1 MTLFSSGFV
10 KVGRIRGMPLRM
22 HWTTPIGVFL
32 LSGFSFNP
40 LVWISIVGLMVAHE
54 LGHAVLARRYRL
66 RVISVDLTPIGG
78 VCRLEGDPALHEA
91 AIVAWGGVLA
101 QGVLLVIALLVK
113 PIFHVVAFGVL
124 DEVFDIL
131 IRSNLILMALNLLP
145 IEPLDGATAWR
156 VFRRFR

>member
-40 LVWISIVGLMVAHE
+40 FVWVAILGLMIAHE
-54 LGHAVLARRYRL
+54 LGHAVLAHRYRL
-66 RVISVDLTPIGG
+66 RVVSVDLTPIGG
-78 VCRLEGDPALHEA
+78 VCRLEGDPTLHEA
-91 AIVAWGGVLA
+91 AVVAWGGVLA
-101 QGVLLVIALLVK
+101 QGILLVLALLVK
-113 PIFHVVAFGVL
+113 PIFHVVTFGL
-124 DEVFDIL
+124 ADDVFDIL

-145 IEPLDGATAWR
+145 VEPLDGATAWR

>member
-1 MTLFSSGFV
+1 VTLFSSGFY
-10 KVGRIRGMPLRM
+10 KVGRIRGMPLRV
-22 HWTTPIGVFL
+22 HWTTPIGIFL

-40 LVWISIVGLMVAHE
+40 FVWVAILGVMIAHE

-66 RVISVDLTPIGG
+66 RVVSIDLTPIGG
-78 VCRLEGDPALHEA
+78 VCRLEGDPTLHEA
-91 AIVAWGGVLA
+91 AVVAWGGVLA
-101 QGVLLVIALLVK
+101 QGVVLLLALLVK
-113 PIFHVVAFGVL
+113 PIVHVVTFGIA

-131 IRSNLILMALNLLP
+131 IRSNVILMALNLLP